1 MCTVREGETAA
12 ADPSSREQQ
21 QQYAFNKNKY
31 SSRYYSNSIL
41 LLEASRDN
49 RPNSSTSMNRII
61 SFG

>member
-1 MCTVREGETAA
+1 MCIGREGETVAA
-12 ADPSSREQQ
+12 KPSSREQ

-49 RPNSSTSMNRII
+49 RPNSLTSMNRII